1 MAATEI
7 VRRRLTSDLYFDIRR
22 IMEKS
27 NAVAALLALGQDNRL
42 DVFRLLVQAG
52 PRGLPAG
59 EIASALNLAPN
70 TLSFHFDRLR
80 QAELVAVRRDG
91 RSMIYTARFD
101 TMQALLGYLTE
112 NCCAGEQSCEPTGG
126 KCLEVPAATKE
137 PTS

>member
-1 MAATEI
+1 
-7 VRRRLTSDLYFDIRR
+7 
-22 IMEKS
+22 MEKS

-59 EIASALNLAPN
+59 EIANALGLAPN

-80 QAELVAVRRDG
+80 QAELVTARRDG

-112 NCCAGEQSCEPTGG
+112 NCCAGDAQSCAPVGAR
-126 KCLEVPAATKE
+126 CPEVPVATE
-137 PTS
+137 ESDS